1 MYNPMEIGTTR
12 GVDTSLHSYIGRN
25 PKELVY
31 RIGTIERNYKLE
43 RIAAEFYG
51 HILI

>member
-43 RIAAEFYG
+43 RIAAEFYD